1 MSLFL
6 FVYLSF
12 CRISQPFLRCGNA
25 CAVTLFCCWTSR
37 RIFSCVLRWRCRRC
51 TCSRT
56 GRTDRLSWV
65 FVLHM
70 IWDAH
75 DVVQTSVSASVTTR
89 KEKLKQFNPPL
100 SKACWACIDALK
112 QLSLQH
118 KGTHS
123 EKGHKVFTLQQ
134 KLKKGYQQARSVHQE
149 LPRYASFSYTNLC
162 LAVTTLPPRAKG
174 TPCSDMT
181 AGLLVASPN
190 YQAPCIPL
198 TTSLSLAVTPPS
210 RAPSPLRVRTQ
221 TLLLLH
227 RRHCCQKSPVQL
239 SSDLSCS
246 ACALMLWNPP
256 QINFPRVSS
265 KMALVMT
272 KTSAGE

>member
-56 GRTDRLSWV
+56 GRTDRQSWV

-123 EKGHKVFTLQQ
+123 EKGHNVFTLRQ
-134 KLKKGYQQARSVHQE
+134 KLLHGYQQARSVHQE

-174 TPCSDMT
+174 TPCSDSRPLGSITQLPGSMH
-181 AGLLVASPN
+181 SSHH
-190 YQAPCIPL
+190 IPL
-198 TTSLSLAVTPPS
+198 LGCNATLAS
-210 RAPSPLRVRTQ
+210 S
-221 TLLLLH
+221 
-227 RRHCCQKSPVQL
+227 KSTA
-239 SSDLSCS
+239 SSNSDFIAAAS
-246 ACALMLWNPP
+246 AARLPK
-256 QINFPRVSS
+256 VSS
-265 KMALVMT
+265 
-272 KTSAGE
+272 SA